1 MPTIC
6 QINTTLNLGSTG
18 RIAEDIGI
26 TVMQNGWQSYIAYG
40 KTSGTSQSNTIH
52 IGNEW
57 DMKFH
62 ALATR
67 LFDNHGF
74 ASVHATHKFINEL
87 DAINPDII
95 HLHNIHGY
103 YLNAEVLFEYI
114 KKKRMPVVWT
124 LHDCWPLTGHCSY
137 FDYVN
142 CDKWKTGCCFCPNK
156 KGYPA
161 SVFLDRSKQ
170 NYIRKKE
177 LFTSI
182 RNITFVTPSH
192 WLEEIVKESFFHPYP
207 VRTIYNGVDLS
218 VFRPVE
224 NDSIRMKYG
233 IKPEKRILLGVAST
247 WDRRKGLADFIE
259 LNKLISSNIQIVLV
273 GLHAEQI
280 HSLPE
285 SMKGIKRTENIQELA
300 ALYSTADVFVNPTWV
315 DNFPTTNVEALA
327 CGTPVVTYCTGG
339 SPEAVSTNTGIVV
352 EKGNISQL
360 HEAIQGILRKGKG
373 EYQLL
378 CRKRAKELFDKKARY
393 QDYIELYNSLL

>member
-1 MPTIC
+1 M
-6 QINTTLNLGSTG
+6 
-18 RIAEDIGI
+18 
-26 TVMQNGWQSYIAYG
+26 
-40 KTSGTSQSNTIH
+40 
-52 IGNEW
+52 
-57 DMKFH
+57 
-62 ALATR
+62 
-67 LFDNHGF
+67 
-74 ASVHATHKFINEL
+74 
-87 DAINPDII
+87 
-95 HLHNIHGY
+95 
-103 YLNAEVLFEYI
+103 
-114 KKKRMPVVWT
+114 
-124 LHDCWPLTGHCSY
+124 
-137 FDYVN
+137 
-142 CDKWKTGCCFCPNK
+142 
-156 KGYPA
+156 
-161 SVFLDRSKQ
+161 
-170 NYIRKKE
+170 
-177 LFTSI
+177 
-182 RNITFVTPSH
+182 
-192 WLEEIVKESFFHPYP
+192 
-207 VRTIYNGVDLS
+207 
-218 VFRPVE
+218 
-224 NDSIRMKYG
+224 
-233 IKPEKRILLGVAST
+233 GVAST